1 MRRLPHRLPSWR
13 SLSHL
18 FRLKSGLLR
27 LRRAA
32 SVIKVLS
39 AAFAIF
45 FFFVEDSI
53 FGRVME
59 TEAVSVVGGACIRQL
74 CMMGQ
79 REFRLDETIL

>member
-32 SVIKVLS
+32 SVIKVPS

-45 FFFVEDSI
+45 SFVKASI

-59 TEAVSVVGGACIRQL
+59 TETVSVVGGACIRQL
-74 CMMGQ
+74 CRMGL